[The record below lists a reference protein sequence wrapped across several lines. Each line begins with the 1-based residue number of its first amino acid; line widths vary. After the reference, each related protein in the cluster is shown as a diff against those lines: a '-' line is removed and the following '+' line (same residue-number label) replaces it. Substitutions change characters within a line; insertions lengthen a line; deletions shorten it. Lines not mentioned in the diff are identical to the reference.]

1 MDAWPEV
8 WHAWPGTIHLSIER
22 RVELVT
28 LPALLFRDARVV
40 DGIAD
45 EPFEAAVLVVDG
57 HVAEIGALGMRAP
70 DLPGLRVVALDGRTL
85 MPGLI
90 DAHVHPT
97 ATEVI
102 VVNGDPLADVDVLA
116 RPQST
121 LRMVVTEGRV
131 RLEHLA

>member
-1 MDAWPEV
+1 
-8 WHAWPGTIHLSIER
+8 L
-22 RVELVT
+22 
-28 LPALLFRDARVV
+28 
-40 DGIAD
+40 
-45 EPFEAAVLVVDG
+45 
-57 HVAEIGALGMRAP
+57 
-70 DLPGLRVVALDGRTL
+70 
-85 MPGLI
+85 PGLI

-102 VVNGDPLADVDVLA
+102 EVIVVDGDPLADVDVLA

>member
-1 MDAWPEV
+1 M
-8 WHAWPGTIHLSIER
+8 ER
-22 RVELVT
+22 RVEHVT

-40 DGIAD
+40 DGIGD

-57 HVAEIGALGMRAP
+57 HRAEIGALGMRAP
-70 DLPGLRVVALDGRTL
+70 DLPGL
-85 MPGLI
+85 
-90 DAHVHPT
+90 
-97 ATEVI
+97 
-102 VVNGDPLADVDVLA
+102 LADVDVLA